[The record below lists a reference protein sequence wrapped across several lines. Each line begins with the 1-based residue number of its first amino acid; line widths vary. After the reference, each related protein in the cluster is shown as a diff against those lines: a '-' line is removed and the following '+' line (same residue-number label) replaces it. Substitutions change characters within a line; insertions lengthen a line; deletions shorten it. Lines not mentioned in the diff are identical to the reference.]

1 MAFVEP
7 TPATF
12 KVNYPEFAGVADAVV
27 QNAINKAGL
36 QVDQTWGE
44 DAYTIAKELYAAHV
58 LAVAGLGTSAASQ
71 VAGYGPGVVELHAGR
86 HKIKFAEGATVGGN
100 SSTARLFATP
110 YGAEFYQLRRKL
122 FGGPR
127 VIRGGVN
134 EPFPI
139 WSDVPPQ

>member
-1 MAFVEP
+1 MAFVDP

-12 KVNYPEFAGVADAVV
+12 KVNYPEFAGVGDAPI
-27 QNAINKAGL
+27 QNAINKSGL

-44 DAYTIAKELYAAHV
+44 DTYTIAKELYTAHILAA
-58 LAVAGLGTSAASQ
+58 AGLGAAASG
-71 VAGYGPGVVELHAGR
+71 AAEYGPGVKRVKAGLHE
-86 HKIKFAEGATVGGN
+86 IEYDTSATASGT

-122 FGGPR
+122 FAGPR
-127 VIRGGVN
+127 VIRGGGVGY
-134 EPFPI
+134 PFAI